1 MALIPARAD
10 GSRPQVA
17 LLGLASLPIVGLLIF
32 TIGMAVGTRPA
43 HVPILALALVS
54 GLLVLV
60 PLILDQGR
68 APERRHVFFTLISIS
83 WGIAFVLPV
92 FTRYFLE
99 GGYDP
104 SMVTSVLGVHPSGV
118 VNAQIIALLG
128 YVSMVVGFQGL
139 VWVAAAFYLCSLLSG
154 APFPQVRRARQADP
168 ARGGTG
174 GGEPVGPEPAHAAP

>member
-104 SMVTSVLGVHPSGV
+104 SMVTSVVTIRSGPPDSGV
-118 VNAQIIALLG
+118 TIGSLG
-128 YVSMVVGFQGL
+128 ASHCRSSQ
-139 VWVAAAFYLCSLLSG
+139 
-154 APFPQVRRARQADP
+154 
-168 ARGGTG
+168 T
-174 GGEPVGPEPAHAAP
+174 